1 MSNTTGS
8 TYGAGTAYPF
18 GTPDHNPGFSGIR
31 VARSLV
37 LCVMFCR
44 SLSILF
50 PLATVL
56 SVLLRF
62 KAFDYSIGIFKLL
75 VYSND
80 IIDTSYIIICIINA
94 GLGIHSLTFGII
106 I

>member
-8 TYGAGTAYPF
+8 TYGAGTAYPS
-18 GTPDHNPGFSGIR
+18 GTPDHNPGFSGIS

-80 IIDTSYIIICIINA
+80 IIDTSYIIICI
-94 GLGIHSLTFGII
+94 
-106 I
+106 

>member
-1 MSNTTGS
+1 MSNTTGFK
-8 TYGAGTAYPF
+8 YGAGTAYPS

-44 SLSILF
+44 SFLAFCSLSI
-50 PLATVL
+50 VL
-56 SVLLRF
+56 SVFLRF
-62 KAFDYSIGIFKLL
+62 ITSDYTIGIFKLL